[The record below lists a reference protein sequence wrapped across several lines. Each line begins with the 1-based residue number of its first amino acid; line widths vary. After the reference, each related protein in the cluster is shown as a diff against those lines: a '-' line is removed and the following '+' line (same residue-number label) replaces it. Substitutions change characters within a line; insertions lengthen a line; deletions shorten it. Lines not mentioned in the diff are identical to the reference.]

1 MSPEKIKLLKELK
14 QLENKWSTDFL
25 DHGLCTVEMLKTER
39 DIRSK
44 RNAIKYQDV
53 QENLAIAGLLFLI
66 FKKGN
71 FLLMISFG
79 FLNS

>member
-14 QLENKWSTDFL
+14 QLENKWSTDLMTF
-25 DHGLCTVEMLKTER
+25 GLCTVDMLAIER

-53 QENLAIAGLLFLI
+53 QETLALA
-66 FKKGN
+66 
-71 FLLMISFG
+71 S
-79 FLNS
+79 

>member
-25 DHGLCTVEMLKTER
+25 DKGLCTVDMLKIER

-44 RNAIKYQDV
+44 RNAIKYQDL
-53 QENLAIAGLLFLI
+53 QENLANTG
-66 FKKGN
+66 
-71 FLLMISFG
+71 
-79 FLNS
+79 

>member
-25 DHGLCTVEMLKTER
+25 DKGLCTVDMLKIER

-44 RNAIKYQDV
+44 RNASKYQDV
-53 QENLAIAGLLFLI
+53 QENLANTG
-66 FKKGN
+66 
-71 FLLMISFG
+71 
-79 FLNS
+79 

>member
-25 DHGLCTVEMLKTER
+25 AHGLCTVEMLKTER

-53 QENLAIAGLLFLI
+53 QENLAIAG
-66 FKKGN
+66 
-71 FLLMISFG
+71 
-79 FLNS
+79 

>member
-14 QLENKWSTDFL
+14 QLENKWSPDFL
-25 DHGLCTVEMLKTER
+25 DKGLCTVDMLKIER

-53 QENLAIAGLLFLI
+53 QENLANTG
-66 FKKGN
+66 
-71 FLLMISFG
+71 
-79 FLNS
+79 

>member
-14 QLENKWSTDFL
+14 QLENKCSTDFL

-53 QENLAIAGLLFLI
+53 QENLAIAG
-66 FKKGN
+66 
-71 FLLMISFG
+71 
-79 FLNS
+79 